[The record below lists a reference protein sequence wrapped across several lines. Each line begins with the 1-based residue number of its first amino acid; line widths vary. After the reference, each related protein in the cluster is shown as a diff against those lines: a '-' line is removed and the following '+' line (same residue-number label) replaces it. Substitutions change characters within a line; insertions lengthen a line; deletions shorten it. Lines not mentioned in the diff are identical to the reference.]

1 MTSET
6 ISNTGGSSESR
17 TRFGTALTIDTE
29 LITEFRPTELTSLSD
44 RKPEHKSDLLSP
56 DQRDQNSLAIPDLS
70 LSVGKVSDDI
80 HMIEPVTPLTD
91 LFTLDSIATSKGG
104 RTPTTSPP
112 SSFDEADS
120 LDEGLLCEV
129 YANKP
134 DLHNTTP
141 FSHDLQVM
149 QAHCESVMIEET
161 DAEVSLPASTPSS
174 TDAAPPCAESS
185 LPSSASSDARH
196 SESHS
201 PLKLDEAAASPDIL
215 QKKPLKTSSS
225 KITPPFTCAQCH
237 LPFPTRGKVK

>member
-104 RTPTTSPP
+104 RTKRRLRHQASMKRIAWMKVCCARYMQTNQTCTTQRR
-112 SSFDEADS
+112 FR
-120 LDEGLLCEV
+120 
-129 YANKP
+129 
-134 DLHNTTP
+134 TTCK
-141 FSHDLQVM
+141 SCRLT
-149 QAHCESVMIEET
+149 AK
-161 DAEVSLPASTPSS
+161 VS
-174 TDAAPPCAESS
+174 
-185 LPSSASSDARH
+185 
-196 SESHS
+196 
-201 PLKLDEAAASPDIL
+201 
-215 QKKPLKTSSS
+215 
-225 KITPPFTCAQCH
+225 
-237 LPFPTRGKVK
+237 